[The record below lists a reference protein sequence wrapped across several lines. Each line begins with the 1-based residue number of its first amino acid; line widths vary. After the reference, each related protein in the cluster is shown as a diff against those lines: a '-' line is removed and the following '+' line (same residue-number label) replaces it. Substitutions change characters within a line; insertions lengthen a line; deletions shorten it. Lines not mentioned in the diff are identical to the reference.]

1 MDYKKI
7 IADFSQR
14 KAGEFII
21 SDMSGKVVYR
31 NNVEK
36 FTTEQWYFWCSIN
49 LDMAGFSGDVS
60 WEISDAATDS
70 YYSVRSVAG
79 FWENTG
85 YILHHIYNVSDFMGL
100 LRDVSDYLRDW
111 RLISAFQASLLEMM
125 TGGCQ
130 QCLPVLMKNLELDA
144 VVLYIGREKYT
155 ERFLMRK
162 GDAQPEE
169 AHRHPENEFDTPRSA
184 AAQLPELEGKNF
196 ICFMNEKAADN
207 TKFALYMSKEG
218 EETDDSYQVYYEM
231 LRLFLENTLLREKII
246 YESEHDRLTGL
257 YNKGKYLSMMQ
268 DFFPGCRSIAIY
280 NMDLNYL
287 KRTNDNL
294 GHEAGDALLV
304 KAARSLQG
312 VERENLC
319 GFRMGGDEYML
330 IGWDLSEEEANGIKE
345 EWEEVLEQINAM
357 PAEDDPFPDLECVV
371 ACGLAYGSGD
381 YDLKELLKL
390 ADERMYKNKV
400 AIKLSRGEDP
410 NSRL

>member
-7 IADFSQR
+7 ISDFSQR

-21 SDMSGKVVYR
+21 TDTTGQVVYR

-49 LDMAGFSGDVS
+49 LDMAGFSGDVT
-60 WEISDAATDS
+60 WEISDAETGA

-85 YILHHIYNVSDFMGL
+85 YILHHIYNVTDLMSL
-100 LRDVSDYLRDW
+100 LHDVSDYLRDW
-111 RLISAFQASLLEMM
+111 RVISAFQSSLLERM

-130 QCLPVLMKNLELDA
+130 QCLPVLMENLELDA
-144 VVLYIGREKYT
+144 AVLYIGREKYT

-162 GDAQPEE
+162 GDTEPEK
-169 AHRHPENEFDTPRSA
+169 AHRPRANEFDTPRSSA
-184 AAQLPELEGKNF
+184 AELPELEGDKF
-196 ICFMNEKAADN
+196 ICFVNETAADN
-207 TKFALYMSKEG
+207 TRFALYMSKEG

-246 YESEHDRLTGL
+246 YDSEHDRLTGL
-257 YNKGKYLSMMQ
+257 YNKGKYLSMME
-268 DFFPGCRSIAIY
+268 DFFPGCKSIAIY

-312 VERENLC
+312 VERENLF

-330 IGWDLSEEEANGIKE
+330 VGWDLTEEEANKIKK
-345 EWEEVLEQINAM
+345 EWEDVLQKINEN
-357 PAEDDPFPDLECVV
+357 PAEDEEFPDLECVV